1 MAIELWVER
10 YRPKNTQ
17 EYVFRDQRLKNQVK
31 TWIKEKSIPHLL
43 LSGPAGT
50 GKSSLARVL
59 LNEIGVDGGDILY
72 INASDQT
79 GVDNVRNQITNFV
92 STVPMGDFKVVL
104 LEEADHLSVNAQAAL
119 RRVMEDYSDAS
130 RFIIVCNYIHKI
142 IPAIRS
148 RTQEI
153 VLQSL
158 DLDAFKI
165 RMAEILIGEDVEIA
179 DEELLDTYIK
189 ASYPDL
195 RKCINLMQQN
205 TQDSV
210 LLSPDAN
217 DGGTADWQLAAI
229 DLFKKGSITEA
240 RKLIVSQIRAEEYED
255 LYRLL
260 YRNLDW
266 WSKAEEGQDEA
277 LLIIRDGLVKHT
289 VCADPEINLSACLIQ
304 LSKVGKQ

>member
-1 MAIELWVER
+1 MAIELWVEK

-17 EYVFRDQRLKNQVK
+17 EYVFKDQRLKNQVN
-31 TWIKEKSIPHLL
+31 TWIKEKSIPHIL

-59 LNEIGVDGGDILY
+59 LNEIKVDTGDILY
-72 INASDQT
+72 INASDST
-79 GVDNVRNQITNFV
+79 SVDVVRNQINMFV
-92 STVPMGDFKVVL
+92 STIPMGDFKVVL
-104 LEEADHLSVNAQAAL
+104 LEEFDHMSVNAQAAL
-119 RRVMEDYSDAS
+119 RRIMEDYADAS
-130 RFIIVCNYIHKI
+130 RFILTCNYVHKV

-153 VLQSL
+153 ILQSL

-165 RMAEILIGEDVEIA
+165 RMAEILIEEDVEIS

-205 TQDSV
+205 TQDGV
-210 LLSPDAN
+210 LLNPDTN
-217 DGGTADWQLAAI
+217 EGGTADWQLAAI

-266 WSKAEEGQDEA
+266 WSKNEDGQDEA
-277 LLIIRDGLVKHT
+277 LLIIRDGLVKHQA
-289 VCADPEINLSACLIQ
+289 VADPEINLSATLIQ
-304 LSKVGKQ
+304 LSRVGK